1 MKLNRLVSYFA
12 IPLTVS
18 IFAMATVSAL
28 ANQVDSRMGAE
39 AIVVPDQVAP
49 DQFAQGQSVA
59 ISAGTFVAAEHPTAG
74 SAQIVEEN
82 GHRYLEFD
90 AAFSTDQGPDLHVLL
105 DKTVTPPQSYMDTEA
120 GRYVNLGGLKAVS
133 GTQRYPI
140 PDEIQVGNYQSVAVW
155 CRMANATFGYAP
167 LQSTGAASLPQ

>member
-12 IPLTVS
+12 IPLTISLLSV
-18 IFAMATVSAL
+18 ATVSAL
-28 ANQVDSRMGAE
+28 ANQVDSQGSE
-39 AIVVPDQVAP
+39 AIVTQGQVA
-49 DQFAQGQSVA
+49 QNQVAQGQSVA

-120 GRYVNLGGLKAVS
+120 GRYVNLGGLKAVN

-167 LQSTGAASLPQ
+167 LQPTGAASLPQ